1 MILKKSADDK
11 TVQNYPAYKELTLV
25 LLNIDFSIFENTVDP
40 DQLAS
45 DKAI

>member
-1 MILKKSADDK
+1 MHWLKW
-11 TVQNYPAYKELTLV
+11 LTLG
-25 LLNIDFSIFENTVDP
+25 LTNMDLSIFENTVDP